1 MHSPSRKTWLLTTG
15 AALAAC
21 PAVAFAA
28 VPNTQLAAV
37 EDLSSLSIS
46 ELANLQITSVSR
58 RPEPLGQAAAAI
70 YVITNDDIRRS
81 GATSIPEA
89 LRLAPNLQVARLGSD
104 SYGISARG
112 FNHQTGT
119 ANKLQVLIDGR
130 SVYTPLFS
138 GAFWDEQDLPL
149 ADIERI
155 EVISGPGGTLWG
167 ANAVNGVINIIT
179 KHSAD
184 TQGAMATLRGGTLD
198 QTAALRYGGKAGANT
213 SYRVY
218 GMATKRGALERPSG
232 ANAGGDFTKLQGG
245 FRADWRGQDDA
256 VTVQGDIFNGVAED
270 LPGQLQNTSSSGGD
284 VMARWNRQLGDSSSL
299 QAQVYYSRTSRDV
312 VSGINASVDT
322 YDLDAQYNFAIGAQ
336 QFVLG
341 GGYRVTEDAFRPG
354 PATAFLS
361 PARRTLRLGNMF
373 LQDRIA
379 FGPDVA
385 LTLGIKLENNS
396 YTGWEYMPD
405 ARLSWRAT
413 DTDFLWAAVSRAVR
427 TPARFDRDL
436 ISPGFGGGPN
446 FESENLTALEAGY
459 RGELS
464 SSFSISFSAFY
475 NIYDQ
480 LRTVEAST
488 PFIFPLVVKNGM
500 EGETYGAEAW
510 ATYSLTDWWRVS
522 AGLSSLQKNLRLSPG
537 SRDIFGVSFAGNDP
551 EYQAQLRSRMN
562 LGGAVELDVGLRAV
576 DDLASPR
583 VPGYIEADMR
593 LGWHMTDTLEL
604 SVTGNNLLHSRH
616 TEFVNA
622 SVAAQAVPRSATVE
636 LRWSY

>member
-1 MHSPSRKTWLLTTG
+1 MACPSAAG
-15 AALAAC
+15 AAL
-21 PAVAFAA
+21 
-28 VPNTQLAAV
+28 PNTQLAAV
-37 EDLSSLSIS
+37 EDLSSLSIA

-138 GAFWDEQDLPL
+138 GVFWDEQDLPL

-179 KHSAD
+179 KTAAD

-198 QTAALRYGGKAGANT
+198 QTATLRYGGKAGDNT
-213 SYRVY
+213 NYRVY

-232 ANAGGDFTKLQGG
+232 ASAGGDFTKLQGG
-245 FRADWRGQDDA
+245 FRADWRGQDDSI
-256 VTVQGDIFNGVAED
+256 TLQGDIFNGVGED
-270 LPGQLQNTSSSGGD
+270 VPGQRQNTSSSGGD
-284 VMARWNRQLGDSSSL
+284 ILARWNRQFGDGSGL
-299 QAQVYYSRTSRDV
+299 QAQAYYSRTSRDV
-312 VSGINASVDT
+312 ISGINASVDT
-322 YDLDAQYNFAIGAQ
+322 YDLDAQYNFGIGAQ
-336 QFVLG
+336 QFVAG
-341 GGYRVTEDAFRPG
+341 GGYRVTEDSFRPG
-354 PATAFLS
+354 PGTAFLN
-361 PARRTLRLGNMF
+361 PARRTLSLGNMF

-379 FGPDVA
+379 LDEDVA

-396 YTGWEYMPD
+396 YTGWEYLPD
-405 ARLSWRAT
+405 ARLSWRVT
-413 DTDFLWAAVSRAVR
+413 DSDFLWGAVSRAVR

-436 ISPGFGGGPN
+436 FGPGFGGGPN
-446 FESENLTALEAGY
+446 FESANLTALEAGY
-459 RGELS
+459 RGGLTEAF
-464 SSFSISFSAFY
+464 SFSFSVFY

-480 LRTVEAST
+480 LRTVETSV
-488 PFIFPLVVKNGM
+488 PGPFPLVVANGM

-510 ATYSLTDWWRVS
+510 ATYSLTDWWRMS
-522 AGLSSLQKNLRLSPG
+522 AGLSTLQKDLRLSPG
-537 SRDIFGVSFAGNDP
+537 SRDIFGIAFSGNDP

-562 LGGAVELDVGLRAV
+562 LGDAMELDVGLRAV
-576 DDLASPR
+576 DGLASPR
-583 VPGYIEADMR
+583 VPGYVEADVR
-593 LGWHMTDTLEL
+593 LGWHMTDALDL
-604 SVTGNNLLHSRH
+604 SVSGNNLLHARH
-616 TEFVNA
+616 VEFVNG
-622 SVAAQAVPRSATVE
+622 SVAAQAIPRSATVE
-636 LRWSY
+636 LRWRY